1 MTIDIVGRSVPSVAS
16 GPSERVLEPD
26 AAADHVTRLYRLARA
41 LCGSADLA
49 EDLVQ
54 ETYAAVFARPRL
66 LRGGDD
72 FAYLAR
78 ALRNTFSNHLR
89 GRGGRPEPLV
99 ADDLELADPR
109 GDADPHAALLAREL
123 YGAIAALPEDYR
135 EVIAL
140 VDVAG
145 LSYKETARALR
156 IPMGTVMSRLHRA
169 RARVVEALGDDW
181 R

>member
-1 MTIDIVGRSVPSVAS
+1 MRT

-26 AAADHVTRLYRLARA
+26 AAADHVTRLYRLACA

-78 ALRNTFSNHLR
+78 ALRNTFFNHLR

-99 ADDLELADPR
+99 ADELEIADPR
-109 GDADPHAALLAREL
+109 GDSDPHAALLAREL

-156 IPMGTVMSRLHRA
+156 VPTGTVMSRLHRA